1 MIKTTLKTFFI
12 LLTASGLY
20 GQTTY
25 NGSDLTVRG
34 SVVSVSQLNIT
45 DSGTIT
51 DIDIKITFSM
61 SAYQAYEYL
70 NLSLISPSG
79 TSVKLIK
86 KTSLTNDTYN
96 MILNDEASQ
105 SLSDGSPPYADN
117 FKPDNPL
124 YYFDGE
130 SISGNWELVVSN
142 LQGFDGTVKW
152 SLLITSDSST
162 PLSAPNFGT
171 EYAGSQISIA
181 GSSTTVGNL
190 TIPGDISI
198 TDLNIKL
205 TVSMSAY
212 QGFEYIRLL
221 LKSDQITY
229 YPFAE
234 KHFSGNMYKTIID
247 DEAIQKKSTSTD
259 WSSPHIGSHQSPNS
273 PLDSFD
279 GLKASNSWELI
290 VTNSQGF
297 DGTLDWSLLVNS
309 PLESPTVSTSTTVSS
324 LTDNTLIPITIT
336 FSEYVNGFELSDISV
351 TNGTVSNFSGSGTTY
366 TCSIIP
372 SIDSGNIALN
382 VSENVAVS
390 KANYGNQAATQ
401 LGIVYRKELN
411 APAAPTGLSTKYG
424 NKKIKLTWSKNS
436 ESDVAKYY
444 IYQGVS
450 SNPTTLVDSTLRN
463 DDTTKVFTDLTNG
476 QAYYYR
482 VKAIDNYGNISDYSS
497 SISTTPNP
505 EILTVKKDGTGNY
518 TTIKDAATNAIEGDT
533 ILIYE
538 GNYQESNILNTEKN
552 LTFASE
558 YILDNDTTH
567 ISKTVISASTKSTF
581 AIQTYSNCEIKGL
594 TFNSGYFR
602 IGGKVSHSTFNE
614 TGHLRLKDKAEIIS
628 CRFYDAG
635 KNSSSDEGRGGA
647 IYAVSSDSI
656 RIVNSLF
663 VCNIDLAYSNHIY
676 FENVKGVE
684 IINSTFISTKDK
696 PAIYYHQNNTTGKII
711 NSIFKQSHR
720 AFLVPTGTP
729 SEKFQVYNSLFDIGN
744 GEIVDNNLYINLNST
759 LSARSLLNDDFS
771 LSDYSP
777 AIGGGTKSH
786 APSDDILG
794 NPRPSPAGSFPDLGA
809 FENSRSEPLPHNTK
823 IYVSKDGNDEG
834 VGLENSPF
842 KTIRAAVGYSKSGDS
857 VFVGKGTYNEIDI
870 LIQYPITLKSLEG
883 ADSTIIDGLSLG
895 RIMDIDAEATIRGI
909 TFTNGYKTNDA
920 AGGIAINS
928 TATNSVIDSCRFI
941 NNQTDKSG
949 DYFGGA
955 IGSRYAKVTI
965 SNSYFEGN
973 TGREG
978 GAIGLRSDN
987 GSIITNCV
995 FKSNVSTDSGSAVE
1009 IVYDDS
1015 DLDTT
1020 RIINSIFINEG
1031 RNVIEKEHTF
1041 DRLEIDNCQF
1051 YGGNGK
1057 VLNLRSTN
1065 NSLTNSIFKNR
1076 VVNEDSYYTMIDVE
1090 GAIDIENCSFISN
1103 QFDKSNLIYTTSGFA
1118 STIKNSK
1125 FLYNTS
1131 QNMDSNRPF
1140 LSVEADFTDCI
1151 FFGNE
1156 FSNNNFNYFL
1166 RTNPPQKSTFE
1177 YSLTDFEIEQGYSK
1191 LGNIFK
1197 RPLFCLSDTTYSKV
1211 AANSPLLG
1219 SSVSGGNIGGVIS
1232 SCDPIDA
1239 TKIYISNELGSDEN
1253 KFGLRSSPYATFSKA
1268 LNDYFPNDTIIV
1280 MEGTYTK
1287 DIELNGDY
1295 YIISEKGPQ
1304 NTIINL
1310 ENNINR
1316 TIQIYGSLELE
1327 GFTIKNTRGVIV
1339 NGDFSN
1345 NIIFIRE
1352 CIFVNNKGDKGAAI
1366 FSNALEGML
1375 NISNCTFI
1383 NNIPDAGGNGPI
1395 FLQNSNASIIN
1406 NIIWDN
1412 YPIEGLDT
1420 VNFNNIVKYNI
1431 LKNESN
1437 WKQIDSTQ
1445 GNISDDPLFLNESE
1459 NNFNLTFYSPAIDA
1473 GDPNYPKDPDGTRS
1487 DIGALYFDKRDI
1499 VPPTINL
1506 LNLTNS
1512 IYLGGYL
1519 PIAWTTTDNFPTDTI
1534 KIKLEYNI
1542 NFGAGVW
1549 NKIADSL
1556 ANNSDYTWQVPNIP
1570 SDNGGI
1576 KITATDFGGNMAV
1589 DSAQIK
1595 FEIDYP
1601 SVSLDQLSNTTVK
1614 ISEVVP
1620 IKWSTAITPAV
1631 QSVDLYYTIDDGTNW
1646 KDMSL
1651 NEENDGE
1658 YLWAVPNE
1666 PTTTAGLRIVAKE
1679 QFGYKDTADVKGLK
1693 IEIEYPTISSVYPA
1707 AYYIWWKTNE
1717 FKFKT
1722 NIVLDSQTLN
1732 NNSVILTNSQAD
1744 YGYSVTQSNDTIT
1757 VKFASTLITYDSISI
1772 KLDASQIKSPY
1783 GYGLD
1788 GDGDGTPGDDFT
1800 MIRKVFMPIDYDYSG
1815 TITASDVSLFV
1826 DYFKSNDS
1834 KWEPAPIAS
1843 GTVPYVVIAPDGKYD
1858 IDDML
1863 TFVQFGNWYLQGASG
1878 KVADDIGNTPISLD
1892 TTIQSKDYT
1901 VSFSELTQA
1910 IEVYV
1915 KYDPLK
1921 LTPIIEPT
1929 SGEIKLGHHDTE
1941 KGIISLIVYNPSGEN
1956 IRLKWN
1962 QLDKK
1967 SESNIS
1973 VLVKTTDENGQETVK
1988 RTMLK
1993 VISVPSEFALH
2004 DNYPNPFNPTTT
2016 FRFDVPEVSDVTLS
2030 IYNMLGQRV
2039 RTFNHQNTSAGYHSV
2054 TWDAT
2059 NDLGDQVG
2067 AGVYL
2072 YQLRAKQFVKTR
2084 KMVLLK

>member
-1 MIKTTLKTFFI
+1 MKRLFTSFFI

-25 NGSDLTVRG
+25 NGSDLTVEG

-51 DIDIKITFSM
+51 DIDIKITTSM

-86 KTSLTNDTYN
+86 KGSLKNDAYQ
-96 MILNDEASQ
+96 MILTDETLQ
-105 SLSDGSPPYADN
+105 GISDGSPPYSKN
-117 FKPDNPL
+117 TRPDNPL
-124 YYFDGE
+124 YHFDGE

-142 LQGFDGTVKW
+142 LQGFNGTVQW
-152 SLLITSDSST
+152 SLSIMTDSST

-171 EYAGSQISIA
+171 EYAGSQILIA

-190 TIPGDISI
+190 TIPGDITI

-205 TVSMSAY
+205 TVNMSAY

-229 YPFAE
+229 YPFTE

-247 DEAIQKKSTSTD
+247 DEAIQKTTTSID
-259 WSSPHIGSHQSPNS
+259 WSSPHIGPHQSPNG

-279 GLKASNSWELI
+279 GLKASNDWELI

-297 DGTLDWSLLVNS
+297 NGTLDWSLLVNS
-309 PLESPTVSTSTTVSS
+309 PLERPTVSISTSESS
-324 LTDNTLIPITIT
+324 PTDNLSIPVTIT
-336 FSEYVNGFELSDISV
+336 FSEYVNDFEMSDISV
-351 TNGTVSNFSGSGTTY
+351 SNGYFSEMNGTGTTY
-366 TCSIIP
+366 DGLVSPTTL
-372 SIDSGNIALN
+372 SGNISIDIA
-382 VSENVAVS
+382 ENVAVS

-567 ISKTVISASTKSTF
+567 ISKTVISASTKSTL

-614 TGHLRLKDKAEIIS
+614 TGHLRLIDKAEIIS

-759 LSARSLLNDDFS
+759 LSASSLLNDDFS

-823 IYVSKDGNDEG
+823 IYVSKDGNDTG
-834 VGLENSPF
+834 SFGLENSPF
-842 KTIRAAVGYSKSGDS
+842 LTIDAALTYAKDNDTIYVNA
-857 VFVGKGTYNEIDI
+857 GTYNE
-870 LIQYPITLKSLEG
+870 TLLTWDHTNLLFKSVAG
-883 ADSTIIDGLSLG
+883 ANSTIIDAQNKTLNVIRITGSGTFDGFTITNSNASNSGVIDYVEQVSNTPLKIINCRLINNLG
-895 RIMDIDAEATIRGI
+895 QDGVIKSNDGEIEIVDSYFSGNGSKTTSWGVISIGSAYGAKITNCTFENNNSNSSTIV
-909 TFTNGYKTNDA
+909 
-920 AGGIAINS
+920 IASWQNNAYCEIINS
-928 TATNSVIDSCRFI
+928 KFINETKDANRSSIHIRDSGSPAVIKISGCLFYKGSGMQIDSGDNGGDLLVSNTRFSRNTHKKSHGYTLLRTRKAEFNSCVFDSNRIEETGLIKSHGNNSTDSLTIVNSVFI
-941 NNQTDKSG
+941 NNEFQVVNNSFIDSDQGAKFVSNIFYNNTFDKYRP
-949 DYFGGA
+949 DGG
-955 IGSRYAKVTI
+955 
-965 SNSYFEGN
+965 YFETLIDSSISGN
-973 TGREG
+973 
-978 GAIGLRSDN
+978 
-987 GSIITNCV
+987 
-995 FKSNVSTDSGSAVE
+995 
-1009 IVYDDS
+1009 
-1015 DLDTT
+1015 
-1020 RIINSIFINEG
+1020 
-1031 RNVIEKEHTF
+1031 F
-1041 DRLEIDNCQF
+1041 D
-1051 YGGNGK
+1051 Y
-1057 VLNLRSTN
+1057 
-1065 NSLTNSIFKNR
+1065 
-1076 VVNEDSYYTMIDVE
+1076 
-1090 GAIDIENCSFISN
+1090 SF
-1103 QFDKSNLIYTTSGFA
+1103 
-1118 STIKNSK
+1118 
-1125 FLYNTS
+1125 
-1131 QNMDSNRPF
+1131 
-1140 LSVEADFTDCI
+1140 V
-1151 FFGNE
+1151 
-1156 FSNNNFNYFL
+1156 
-1166 RTNPPQKSTFE
+1166 
-1177 YSLTDFEIEQGYSK
+1177 DFEIGIPANFQTRK
-1191 LGNIFK
+1191 NITGHPF
-1197 RPLFCLSDTTYSKV
+1197 FCADDTTYSKV
-1211 AANSPLLG
+1211 GNNSPLLG
-1219 SSVSGGNIGGVIS
+1219 KGKDGVNIGGVNH
-1232 SCDPIDA
+1232 SCDAVVLTDYLSPSNGDTLYIGKRVPIIWDMDSVMF
-1239 TKIYISNELGSDEN
+1239 ISTVEVLGSYDGLTFTTLGTGTDSGSVNWDIEN
-1253 KFGLRSSPYATFSKA
+1253 FPSNAGKIKLKAIDINAYKYTILIPVVIEPNYPMVSIITPLSNSVLKIGDINTITWTTNPDNIEWPPLVENVDIYYSIDNGSNWKEIVKGNSDSGSYKWIIPDDPSDNVLLRLIVKEQYGYADTAEVQNLEIQIAYPTFISIDPA
-1268 LNDYFPNDTIIV
+1268 EEYLWSTVDTLTFRLNVAPDPATIIKSNIGV
-1280 MEGTYTK
+1280 TNLLDDYQYDVSSIDKDVYVIFEKGLYTK
-1287 DIELNGDY
+1287 DEI
-1295 YIISEKGPQ
+1295 
-1304 NTIINL
+1304 TITFDSK
-1310 ENNINR
+1310 NI
-1316 TIQIYGSLELE
+1316 TS
-1327 GFTIKNTRGVIV
+1327 F
-1339 NGDFSN
+1339 
-1345 NIIFIRE
+1345 
-1352 CIFVNNKGDKGAAI
+1352 
-1366 FSNALEGML
+1366 
-1375 NISNCTFI
+1375 
-1383 NNIPDAGGNGPI
+1383 
-1395 FLQNSNASIIN
+1395 
-1406 NIIWDN
+1406 
-1412 YPIEGLDT
+1412 
-1420 VNFNNIVKYNI
+1420 
-1431 LKNESN
+1431 
-1437 WKQIDSTQ
+1437 
-1445 GNISDDPLFLNESE
+1445 
-1459 NNFNLTFYSPAIDA
+1459 
-1473 GDPNYPKDPDGTRS
+1473 
-1487 DIGALYFDKRDI
+1487 
-1499 VPPTINL
+1499 
-1506 LNLTNS
+1506 
-1512 IYLGGYL
+1512 
-1519 PIAWTTTDNFPTDTI
+1519 
-1534 KIKLEYNI
+1534 
-1542 NFGAGVW
+1542 
-1549 NKIADSL
+1549 
-1556 ANNSDYTWQVPNIP
+1556 
-1570 SDNGGI
+1570 
-1576 KITATDFGGNMAV
+1576 
-1589 DSAQIK
+1589 
-1595 FEIDYP
+1595 
-1601 SVSLDQLSNTTVK
+1601 
-1614 ISEVVP
+1614 
-1620 IKWSTAITPAV
+1620 
-1631 QSVDLYYTIDDGTNW
+1631 
-1646 KDMSL
+1646 
-1651 NEENDGE
+1651 
-1658 YLWAVPNE
+1658 
-1666 PTTTAGLRIVAKE
+1666 
-1679 QFGYKDTADVKGLK
+1679 FGYK
-1693 IEIEYPTISSVYPA
+1693 
-1707 AYYIWWKTNE
+1707 
-1717 FKFKT
+1717 
-1722 NIVLDSQTLN
+1722 
-1732 NNSVILTNSQAD
+1732 
-1744 YGYSVTQSNDTIT
+1744 
-1757 VKFASTLITYDSISI
+1757 
-1772 KLDASQIKSPY
+1772 
-1783 GYGLD
+1783 LD
-1788 GDGDGTPGDDFT
+1788 GNGDGSPGDDY
-1800 MIRKVFMPIDYDYSG
+1800 IVDKKVHLPIDYNYDKIIN
-1815 TITASDVSLFV
+1815 TQDVSLFV
-1826 DYFKSNDS
+1826 DYFKSNDL
-1834 KWEPAPIAS
+1834 KWETAPIVA
-1843 GTVPYVVIAPDGKYD
+1843 GTVPYVKILPDGKYD

-1901 VSFSELTQA
+1901 VSFSKSTKA

-1941 KGIISLIVYNPSGEN
+1941 KGIISLIVYNPSDES

-1967 SESNIS
+1967 SESDIS
-1973 VLVKTTDENGQETVK
+1973 VLVKTTDQNGQETVK

-2039 RTFNHQNTSAGYHSV
+2039 RTFNYQNTSAGYHSV

-2059 NDLGDQVG
+2059 NDLGEQVG